1 METPSVGFV
10 KVSLLQNTNRNQL
23 IKMAEVMIEM
33 DLDSEEVDLRNADEE
48 KDQDTSTKTLV
59 RLQ

>member
-10 KVSLLQNTNRNQL
+10 KVSLLLNTNRNQL